1 MRNVFVI
8 IKKQLKDTL
17 KNKTVLIQFMLFPVM
32 TLIMEKAINIDGMP
46 ELFFTKLFSVMYIGM
61 APLTSVA
68 SIISAEKEKNTL
80 RVLTMANVKPG
91 EYLLGVGFYVWSI
104 CMIGAAVMA
113 TGLNREDIVFY
124 MSVMAIGFAISI
136 LAGACIGIYARNQ
149 MTATSIVMPVM
160 LIFAFAPMLSMFNE
174 SIEKA
179 AKFFYT
185 DRIKSIMDNMTY
197 SNVKPDSM
205 YIIAANAALMVIFFF
220 ILFRKKGLE

>member
-1 MRNVFVI
+1 M
-8 IKKQLKDTL
+8 
-17 KNKTVLIQFMLFPVM
+17 
-32 TLIMEKAINIDGMP
+32 
-46 ELFFTKLFSVMYIGM
+46 FFTKLFSVMYIGM

-68 SIISAEKEKNTL
+68 SIISEEKEKNTL